1 MTGAPCT
8 AGPSAMGPPPDG
20 LTQIAVG
27 QPPRPKNRT
36 AEEEKREKQQAH
48 LASAR
53 RLLDEAREMVAA
65 VVAVGVKAAARRWL
79 RYGSA
84 R

>member
-36 AEEEKREKQQAH
+36 AEEEKREKQQEDVA
-48 LASAR
+48 LLR
-53 RLLDEAREMVAA
+53 RALVEGRKLIDAA
-65 VVAVGVKAAARRWL
+65 VAVGLKV
-79 RYGSA
+79 GEEVEGI
-84 R
+84 